1 MLNLDNYSFN
11 ILSFS
16 LIFIIGLIASTSVA
30 AFRNM
35 DRPIY
40 RLFCL
45 YAVLTLT
52 YASAY
57 LLQSMSLTLENK
69 IFWANVK
76 VTSVCFAPAVWVW
89 ITCMMT
95 NRRQPHISINVLMVL
110 TALINIAVIWSD
122 SHLHIFRS
130 SVTLVKISDNFFMMH
145 PNFGI
150 WFTTIYIWSL
160 YLPTI
165 ISIMMF
171 AASFINTGRSG
182 RIQYGMMI
190 IGITASLLGGV
201 PLILK
206 TTLIDTYPFAAGF
219 TMVIYFVLIHKY
231 HLFDVVP
238 IAKNAVLDII
248 KSAVIIYDSSGKL
261 SERTSYSRTL
271 LPDDKDTAN
280 ISSLCRRLGFSLNDL
295 EYGKTLDRVLEYPMF
310 DKVFNVSLMIISE
323 SGRNVDGYMVFAT
336 DITTHRNLDMIRHEN
351 EMLEHKNIITGDIHD
366 SVSGNITIIGML
378 ASQDINSMSEAKA
391 ALDQI
396 YEISVDT
403 SKEIRFLMN
412 AYEKNNPSMKD
423 FVSDLR
429 HLGNI
434 LTEGSGISFYISSD
448 GMENY
453 SEMPFKSY
461 LNIVRFFKECVINAV
476 KHSKATEV
484 KAVLSSGAGG
494 ISIIVTDNGEGF
506 DPDSRRGRGIKSM
519 YRRINSIGGT
529 VNISNSGGTMI
540 SATVPF
546 EVKPQ

>member
-1 MLNLDNYSFN
+1 MFDLSAYSIN
-11 ILSFS
+11 ILSLS
-16 LIFIIGLIASTSVA
+16 LIFIIGLITSTSVA
-30 AFRNM
+30 AFKRL

-40 RLFCL
+40 RLFSA
-45 YAVLTLT
+45 YAVLTWI
-52 YASAY
+52 YSAAY
-57 LLQSMSLTLENK
+57 LLQTMSLTLDNK

-95 NRRQPHISINVLMVL
+95 NRRLPHKAFNIIMVL
-110 TALINIAVIWSD
+110 TAIANITVIWSD
-122 SHLHIFRS
+122 SYLHIFRS
-130 SVTLVKISDNFFMMH
+130 SVTMIKISDTFYMMN

-190 IGITASLLGGV
+190 IGIMASLLGGV

-206 TTLIDTYPFAAGF
+206 STLIDTYPFAAGF

-238 IAKNAVLDII
+238 IAKNAVLDLI

-261 SERTSYSRTL
+261 SERTSYSKTL
-271 LPDDKDTAN
+271 LPDDSDVAN
-280 ISSLCRRLGFSLNDL
+280 IQSLCKKLRFDLNDL
-295 EYGKTLDRVLEYPMF
+295 EYGRPMDRMLEYPEF
-310 DKVFNVSLMIISE
+310 DKVFNVSLMIISD
-323 SGRNVDGYMVFAT
+323 SGRNVDGYMAYAT
-336 DITTHRNLDMIRHEN
+336 DITVHKKLDMIRHEN

-366 SVSGNITIIGML
+366 SVSGNVTIIGML
-378 ASQDINSMSEAKA
+378 ASQEINSLSEAKA

-396 YEISVDT
+396 FEISVDT

-412 AYEKNNPSMKD
+412 AYEKNNPSIKD

-448 GMENY
+448 RIENY
-453 SEMPFKSY
+453 PEMPFKNY
-461 LNIVRFFKECVINAV
+461 LNIVRFFKECVINSV
-476 KHSKATEV
+476 KHSSATEIS
-484 KAVLSSGAGG
+484 ANISLSSAG
-494 ISIIVTDNGEGF
+494 INIIIADNGVGF
-506 DPDSRRGRGIKSM
+506 DPESRRGRGIKSM

-529 VNISNSGGTMI
+529 VNIKNADGTQI
-540 SATVPF
+540 SAVIPF
-546 EVKPQ
+546 EV